1 MTGNYVVEICFRRY
15 ANRENDQKKK
25 SDQLPY
31 GRVLD
36 QCLETSVATITR
48 RMSAKVRHINRKAKE
63 KEGLGTIPAFRLI
76 RSQIFDHGEQDLGYF
91 F

>member
-1 MTGNYVVEICFRRY
+1 
-15 ANRENDQKKK
+15 
-25 SDQLPY
+25 
-31 GRVLD
+31 
-36 QCLETSVATITR
+36 
-48 RMSAKVRHINRKAKE
+48 MSAKVRHINRKAKE